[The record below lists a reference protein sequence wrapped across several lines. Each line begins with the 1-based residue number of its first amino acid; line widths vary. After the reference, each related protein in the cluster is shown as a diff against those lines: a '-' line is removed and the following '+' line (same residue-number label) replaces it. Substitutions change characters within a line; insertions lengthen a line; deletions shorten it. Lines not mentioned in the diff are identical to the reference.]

1 MHPGRFFTDGA
12 LRFIHRSHGVQY
24 GDHDTQALSSAISSN
39 RWGALWPRHA
49 WMDAGLLASGHHD
62 PDRRSISGGG
72 LGASGPRGADGGHV
86 GPIGGRNPDGSPRF
100 DQAVPP
106 GGYLWWYVD
115 ALSDDGQFGLTIIAF
130 VGSVF
135 SPYYHW
141 AFQRNKAAD
150 PENHCCINVALY
162 GRGVRRWTMTE
173 RSRASMERDSRHFRV
188 GPSQL
193 RWTGSHLEI
202 DLHEWSAPIPRAV
215 HGTIKVFPDKLF
227 HFVTALDDGAL
238 HHWGPIAPSARV
250 EVTLERPRLSWK
262 GHAYLDSNEGVEPTI
277 DRFTEWDWSR
287 ARLSDGS
294 VAVLYDIRQKSGA
307 ERLLALKF
315 NRDQSV
321 ESFPAPPRQALPKAL
336 WRVGRSVRTDP
347 GRPARVLQTL
357 EDTPFYV
364 RSVLESGLLGEKI
377 VSMHETLNI
386 PRLDTASTRLM
397 LPWKMPRVR

>member
-1 MHPGRFFTDGA
+1 
-12 LRFIHRSHGVQY
+12 
-24 GDHDTQALSSAISSN
+24 
-39 RWGALWPRHA
+39 
-49 WMDAGLLASGHHD
+49 
-62 PDRRSISGGG
+62 
-72 LGASGPRGADGGHV
+72 
-86 GPIGGRNPDGSPRF
+86 
-100 DQAVPP
+100 
-106 GGYLWWYVD
+106 
-115 ALSDDGQFGLTIIAF
+115 

>member
-1 MHPGRFFTDGA
+1 M
-12 LRFIHRSHGVQY
+12 
-24 GDHDTQALSSAISSN
+24 
-39 RWGALWPRHA
+39 
-49 WMDAGLLASGHHD
+49 
-62 PDRRSISGGG
+62 
-72 LGASGPRGADGGHV
+72 
-86 GPIGGRNPDGSPRF
+86 
-100 DQAVPP
+100 
-106 GGYLWWYVD
+106 
-115 ALSDDGQFGLTIIAF
+115 
-130 VGSVF
+130 GSVF

-141 AFQRNKAAD
+141 AFQKNKAAD

-193 RWTGSHLEI
+193 RWTGSHVEI
-202 DLHEWSAPIPRAV
+202 DLNEWSAPIPKAV
-215 HGTIKVFPDKLF
+215 RGTIKVFPDRLF
-227 HFVTALDDGAL
+227 HYVTALDDGAL

-250 EVTLERPRLSWK
+250 EVTLERPQLVWK

-287 ARLSDGS
+287 ANLSDGS

-321 ESFPAPPRQALPKAL
+321 EEFPAPPRQVLPTAM
-336 WRVGRSVRTDP
+336 WRVGRSIRTEP
-347 GRPARVLQTL
+347 GTPARVLQTL

-364 RSVLESGLLGEKI
+364 RSVLESGLLGEKV

-386 PRLDTASTRLM
+386 PRLDSASTRLM